1 MAGPS
6 AGQPENIMHRV
17 PPIELTL
24 NMESLP
30 GGKLVKIAGSVGV
43 TEAEVLRSRLAEVAS
58 SGELNIVIDLSEM
71 DFISSPGLTVLLKL
85 AQRART
91 WEGTVNFVNPMP
103 MIRDLLTRTRL
114 TEIFPV
120 YDSVEQ
126 ALGN

>member
-1 MAGPS
+1 
-6 AGQPENIMHRV
+6 MHRV

-24 NMESLP
+24 TIEAVQ
-30 GGKLVKIAGSVGV
+30 GGKLVRISGSVGV
-43 TEAEVLRSRLAEVAS
+43 TEAEILRARLAEVAS

-91 WEGTVNFVNPMP
+91 WEGTVKLLKPRP

-120 YDSVEQ
+120 FDSLDQ
-126 ALGN
+126 ALQG

>member
-1 MAGPS
+1 
-6 AGQPENIMHRV
+6 MHRV

-91 WEGTVNFVNPMP
+91 WEGSVNLVNPRP

-120 YDSVEQ
+120 HDSVEQ
-126 ALGN
+126 AMSG